1 MTFLAVLRNQ
11 CDWVSSSYLQR
22 IKRHRLT
29 QDSDEAIRR
38 VYLEAKYLKYNS
50 YFAALSPLVNGRI
63 GLMFMIPGFDDVPQA
78 AVAALTTVRQSLVE
92 KGREAG
98 RLLMEQ
104 NTEREVVLPLEL
116 VVRGSTAPP
125 P

>member
-1 MTFLAVLRNQ
+1 
-11 CDWVSSSYLQR
+11 
-22 IKRHRLT
+22 
-29 QDSDEAIRR
+29 
-38 VYLEAKYLKYNS
+38 
-50 YFAALSPLVNGRI
+50 
-63 GLMFMIPGFDDVPQA
+63 
-78 AVAALTTVRQSLVE
+78 VRQPLVE

-125 P
+125 PA